1 MDKRLTVICGAF
13 GSGKTE
19 FALSYAFSLKEKDP
33 VQPVAVVDLDIVNP
47 YFRSRDVAKALAGK
61 GMKVVSSATG
71 MEYSDIPALSP
82 EIYGLLQNKACRV
95 IFDVGGDPSGARAL
109 GRFESY
115 FHNQGY
121 QMLLV
126 LNPFRPDTRNVAA
139 ATDMIA
145 GIERAS
151 RLKVTGLVSNINLG
165 AETTLEL
172 WRSGLQMIEEVA
184 AASGLPLIYH
194 AVEGRFLD
202 GNRAALEEF
211 ALFPLTLRMLVPW
224 LVDF

>member
-33 VQPVAVVDLDIVNP
+33 AQPVSVVDLDIVNP

-95 IFDVGGDPSGARAL
+95 IFDVGGDPAGARAL

-115 FHNQGY
+115 FRNQGY
-121 QMLLV
+121 QMLIV
-126 LNPFRPDTRNVAA
+126 LNPFRPDTRNVTAA
-139 ATDMIA
+139 MDMIA

-184 AASGLPLIYH
+184 VASGLPLIYH

-224 LVDF
+224 LANF